1 MNPERL
7 EDDTPSHELFSP
19 EGVHLDLPVAGPA
32 PRMFAYA
39 IDFAVIVLLIVFLMI
54 ALFSALPI
62 GAWFDRWFS
71 AAFHQAARTANQGNP
86 SNSSGSAAAGLLI
99 AIFLLAQFVV
109 ETGYFIFWEMVTN
122 GRSPGKALIGLR
134 VVCRNGSPIN
144 LRSSAVRN
152 FMRIVDIL
160 PANYVVG
167 LISIIVSASCER
179 LGDHAAGTLVV
190 RLDRPEAASELPEGA
205 DMNRVALTRQQL
217 ARIGPRELQ
226 LVRGT
231 LRRVA
236 NLPGDRGAQLVAEVA
251 ETLRTRMEIDA
262 LPSPDRI
269 AFLRSVLT
277 MAERYSRSASR

>member
-1 MNPERL
+1 MNRL
-7 EDDTPSHELFSP
+7 EDDTPSHELYSP

-32 PRMFAYA
+32 PRMLAYA
-39 IDFAVIVLLIVFLMI
+39 IDFGVIVLLIVFLII

-62 GAWFDRWFS
+62 GAWFDRWFN
-71 AAFHQAARTANQGNP
+71 AAVQQTARTASRGSPN
-86 SNSSGSAAAGLLI
+86 NSSDSAAGLLI
-99 AIFLLAQFVV
+99 AIYLLAQFVV

-144 LRSSAVRN
+144 ARSSAVRN
-152 FMRIVDIL
+152 FMRIVDFL
-160 PANYVVG
+160 PAYYIVG

-190 RLDRPEAASELPEGA
+190 RLDRPEAASELPVGT
-205 DMNRVALTRQQL
+205 DMNQVPLTRQQL

-236 NLPGDRGAQLVAEVA
+236 NLPEDRGAQLVAEVA
-251 ETLRTRMEIDA
+251 ETVRTRMEIDA

-269 AFLRSVLT
+269 AFLHSVLT
-277 MAERYSRSASR
+277 MAERYSRSAPR

>member
-71 AAFHQAARTANQGNP
+71 AAFHQAARTANRAN
-86 SNSSGSAAAGLLI
+86 NTSGSAVGLFI

-190 RLDRPEAASELPEGA
+190 RLDRPEAASELPVGA
-205 DMNRVALTRQQL
+205 DMNQVALTRQQL

-226 LVRGT
+226 LVRST

-236 NLPGDRGAQLVAEVA
+236 NLPEDRGAQLVAEVA
-251 ETLRTRMEIDA
+251 ETLRTRMELDG

-277 MAERYSRSASR
+277 MAERYSRRAFH

>member
-1 MNPERL
+1 MNREVF
-7 EDDTPSHELFSP
+7 ENDTPSHELFSP

-54 ALFSALPI
+54 VLFSALPI
-62 GAWFDRWFS
+62 GAWFDRLVS
-71 AAFHQAARTANQGNP
+71 TAFHQAARAAKRGNP
-86 SNSSGSAAAGLLI
+86 SNSYGSAAGLLI

-122 GRSPGKALIGLR
+122 GRSPSKALIGLR
-134 VVCRNGSPIN
+134 VVCRDGLPIN

-160 PANYVVG
+160 PASYVAG
-167 LISIIVSASCER
+167 LISIIVSPSCER

-190 RLDRPEAASELPEGA
+190 RLDRPEAASELPVGA
-205 DMNRVALTRQQL
+205 GMNQVPLTRQQL

-236 NLPGDRGAQLVAEVA
+236 NLPEDRGAELVAEVA

-262 LPSPDRI
+262 LPSADRI

-277 MAERYSRSASR
+277 MAERHSRSASR

>member
-1 MNPERL
+1 MNRL

-39 IDFAVIVLLIVFLMI
+39 IDFSVIVLLIVFLMI

-71 AAFHQAARTANQGNP
+71 AAFHQAARTASRGGP
-86 SNSSGSAAAGLLI
+86 SNSSGSAAGLLI
-99 AIFLLAQFVV
+99 ATFLLAQFVV

-144 LRSSAVRN
+144 LRSSAMRN

-160 PANYVVG
+160 PASYVVG
-167 LISIIVSASCER
+167 LISIIVSPSCER

-190 RLDRPEAASELPEGA
+190 RLDRPEAASELPIGA
-205 DMNRVALTRQQL
+205 DTNQVPLTRQQL

-236 NLPGDRGAQLVAEVA
+236 NLPEDRGAQLIAEVA
-251 ETLRTRMEIDA
+251 ETLRTRMELDA
-262 LPSPDRI
+262 LPSPDRL
-269 AFLRSVLT
+269 AFLRSILT
-277 MAERYSRSASR
+277 MAERYSHSASR

>member
-1 MNPERL
+1 MNPEPL
-7 EDDTPSHELFSP
+7 ENDTPSHELFSP
-19 EGVHLDLPVAGPA
+19 EGVHLELPVAGPA

-62 GAWFDRWFS
+62 GARFERWFS
-71 AAFHQAARTANQGNP
+71 AAFHQAARSASQGSP
-86 SNSSGSAAAGLLI
+86 INSSGSAAGLLI
-99 AIFLLAQFVV
+99 AIFLLAQFAV

-134 VVCRNGSPIN
+134 VVCRNGLPIN

-160 PANYVVG
+160 PASYVVG
-167 LISIIVSASCER
+167 LISIIVSPSCER

-190 RLDRPEAASELPEGA
+190 RLDRPEAASELPVET
-205 DMNRVALTRQQL
+205 DMNQVPLTRQQL

-236 NLPGDRGAQLVAEVA
+236 NLPEDRGAQLVAEVT
-251 ETLRTRMEIDA
+251 ETLHTRMEIDA
-262 LPSPDRI
+262 LPSPDRT

-277 MAERYSRSASR
+277 MAERYSRSAPR